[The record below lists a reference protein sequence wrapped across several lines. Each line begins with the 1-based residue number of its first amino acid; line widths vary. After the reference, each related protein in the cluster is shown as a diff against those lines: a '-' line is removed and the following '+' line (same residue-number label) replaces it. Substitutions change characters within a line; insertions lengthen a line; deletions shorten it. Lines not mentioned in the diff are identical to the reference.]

1 MTARQGDKQMENC
14 KDYTKGVID
23 ALGLVELPEGY
34 WISNVKDGKITV
46 CYNAN
51 EQGFEEGAK
60 VVLAWAN
67 NCGYHDVGGGC
78 ALGTGIRDICLA
90 KNEKIEADGGQLP
103 VNICHVTAEMRYTE
117 DCEVNG
123 IEEPDGSDAN
133 EPPKIFGATKD
144 KRTGEWI
151 WVFDVD
157 VETGKIIDWPN
168 GMTAK
173 THYKVVDGFEA
184 TFNGKTYGP
193 DYVPDCFCLD
203 DEGWGD
209 YMFLTIQE
217 DGTIKDWDRNR
228 WAKFVKRLESG
239 DNE

>member
-1 MTARQGDKQMENC
+1 MENC

-34 WISNVKDGKITV
+34 WISKVKDGKITV

-51 EQGFEEGAK
+51 EQGFEEGTK
-60 VVLAWAN
+60 VVWAWAN

-123 IEEPDGSDAN
+123 IEEPECDEDFRCDQGQAN
-133 EPPKIFGATKD
+133 G
-144 KRTGEWI
+144 R
-151 WVFDVD
+151 VD
-157 VETGKIIDWPN
+157 LGV
-168 GMTAK
+168 
-173 THYKVVDGFEA
+173 
-184 TFNGKTYGP
+184 
-193 DYVPDCFCLD
+193 
-203 DEGWGD
+203 
-209 YMFLTIQE
+209 
-217 DGTIKDWDRNR
+217 
-228 WAKFVKRLESG
+228 
-239 DNE
+239 